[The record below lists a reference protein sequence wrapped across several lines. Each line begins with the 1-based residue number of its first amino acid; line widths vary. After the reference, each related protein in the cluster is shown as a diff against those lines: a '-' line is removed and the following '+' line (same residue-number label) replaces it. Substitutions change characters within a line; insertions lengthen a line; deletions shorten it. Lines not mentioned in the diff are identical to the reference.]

1 MPYGSHGMSGIDENG
16 PYSNSAPEFDE
27 DDFDLGQM
35 LGVLIEGRWLIIG
48 ITLAAFSVGILY
60 NFLATPIYE
69 ADGLLQVELKK
80 SGIGTLDAN
89 ALFEADTSIN
99 TEIEILVSR
108 MVLGAVV
115 DKLKLDISA
124 TPNYMPVIGA
134 ALARRTYV
142 DERNAIKVD
151 SLDVPEYLIGWPL
164 ALVAESAN
172 SYRLTSPDG
181 DLSLNGLVGETA
193 SASYF
198 DEPVSIFVSELRANK
213 GDTFEIERL
222 SRLYAIENLKGS
234 LSIRERGY
242 GSGILEISLEGTD
255 PEKVSQQVNEIANVY
270 VRKNVERKSAEAEK
284 TLEFLDA
291 QLPFVKQDMEAAEVA
306 MNTYRLEKGSVDLPL
321 ETQAILEVIVS
332 VEGERNKLRQERD
345 KLTQSFTPAHPTVIA
360 LDKQIERQSS
370 ELAELNNQI
379 RELPNTQQKV
389 LRLIRDVAVNTELYT
404 ALLNTAQE
412 LRVVKAGTVGN
423 VRVVDAAVPRYS
435 PVKPRKLLVLL
446 ASLVLGGII
455 AVATA
460 ITRKALTGG
469 VADPDVIE
477 KRVNIPVYATIAHSK
492 RQIRLY
498 KDLQSNNANHAI
510 LAVDSPNDVTI
521 ESLRNLRTA
530 MHFGMAYAV
539 KNNCIMITGP
549 TPAVGKSFVSVNLAA
564 VLTSN
569 DKKVLVIDG
578 DMRRGH
584 IHKYLGI
591 EKENGLADLI
601 GGEIEI
607 DQALHE
613 TTIKGLTIMPAGK
626 VPPDPSELLQHRRFA
641 ECLNEL
647 KPGFDHIVIDSP
659 PILAVTDA
667 TIIGQ
672 LVGATMMVLK
682 SGAHPM
688 REIELS
694 VKRLHQAG
702 VKLNG
707 LLVNDI
713 SIRSKHYGAG
723 KFSYQYSSTD

>member
-1 MPYGSHGMSGIDENG
+1 MSGIDENG

-27 DDFDLGQM
+27 DGLDLGQM
-35 LGVLIEGRWLIIG
+35 LSVLIESRWLIIG

-60 NFLATPIYE
+60 NFLATPVYE

-89 ALFEADTSIN
+89 ALFEDDTSIN
-99 TEIEILVSR
+99 TEIEILLSR

-124 TPNYMPVIGA
+124 TPDYLPVIGA
-134 ALARRTYV
+134 ALARRAYE
-142 DERNAIKVD
+142 DERNAIQVD
-151 SLDVPEYLIGWPL
+151 TLDVPEYLIGWPL
-164 ALVAESAN
+164 QLVAESAD

-181 DLSLNGLVGETA
+181 DLSLNGLVGEAA
-193 SASYF
+193 SASYYG
-198 DEPVSIFVSELRANK
+198 EPVSIFVSELRANK

-222 SRLYAIENLKGS
+222 SRLYAIESLKGS
-234 LSIRERGY
+234 LSIQERGY

-332 VEGERNKLRQERD
+332 VEGERNKLKQERD
-345 KLTQSFTPAHPTVIA
+345 KVTQSFTPAHPTVIA
-360 LDKQIERQSS
+360 LDKQIERQNI

-379 RELPNTQQKV
+379 RDLPNTQQRV
-389 LRLIRDVAVNTELYT
+389 LRLVRDVAVNTELYT

-423 VRVVDAAVPRYS
+423 VRVVDAAVPRYN

-446 ASLVLGGII
+446 ASLVLGGVI

-492 RQIRLY
+492 RQSRLY
-498 KDLQSNNANHAI
+498 KDLQSKNANHAI

-549 TPAVGKSFVSVNLAA
+549 SPSVGKSFVSVNLAA

-569 DKKVLVIDG
+569 DKKVLLIDG

-591 EKENGLADLI
+591 ERENGLADLI
-601 GGEIEI
+601 AGEIEI
-607 DQALHE
+607 EQALHQ
-613 TTIKGLTIMPAGK
+613 TTVKGLTIMPAGK
-626 VPPDPSELLQHRRFA
+626 VPADPSELLQHRRFA

-688 REIELS
+688 REIQLS

-723 KFSYQYSSTD
+723 QFSYQYSSTE